1 MARHARGRGPHRG
14 LTSIAGMP
22 RLICVCVVRQ
32 LLPDAGMVG
41 VTAIDKGPVDGP
53 VKVGPYGLHADVQAD
68 RKHHGGLD
76 KALYAYAQ
84 EDAEYWENQLGR
96 ELAPGFFGE
105 NLRTEGIDVN
115 AARVGEVW
123 RIGEQVR
130 VEVTMPRTPC
140 QTFARWVG
148 GDDARGWVKRFSDA
162 RRLGPYLRVLT
173 KGRIQAGDPIVV
185 EHRPDAAPTILDI
198 YRGP

>member
-1 MARHARGRGPHRG
+1 M
-14 LTSIAGMP
+14 AGMP
-22 RLICVCVVRQ
+22 SLLAVCVVHQ
-32 LLPDAGMVG
+32 LLPDAAGVG
-41 VTAIDKGPVDGP
+41 VTAIDKRPVAGP

-84 EDAEYWENQLGR
+84 EDAEYWERELGR

-115 AARVGEVW
+115 AARIGEVW

-148 GDDARGWVKRFSDA
+148 GEQARGWVRRFSDA
-162 RRLGPYLRVLT
+162 RRLGPYLRVLD
-173 KGRIQAGDPIVV
+173 KGRVRAGDPVVV
-185 EHRPDAAPTILDI
+185 EHRPDGAPTIIDV
-198 YRGP
+198 YRAPASAR